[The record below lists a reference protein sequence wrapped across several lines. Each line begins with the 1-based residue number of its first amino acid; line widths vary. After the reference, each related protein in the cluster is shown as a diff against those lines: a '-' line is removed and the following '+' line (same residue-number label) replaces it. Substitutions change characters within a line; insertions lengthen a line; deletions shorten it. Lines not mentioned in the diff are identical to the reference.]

1 MARGSRVYDGGRQA
15 TEEAK
20 QRGVSVSARMIF
32 DYDYDDAS
40 HLQQISEGVIDMAE
54 WVSGGADES
63 ILIVAALALRH
74 HAGKISARRKRGKA
88 SSG

>member
-1 MARGSRVYDGGRQA
+1 
-15 TEEAK
+15 
-20 QRGVSVSARMIF
+20 MIF